1 MKRLIALMVVVPLLS
16 APAAQA
22 KGTAQVCGATGC
34 ETVTDPGVVGPLRS
48 TFGPAPAPE
57 PAPFY
62 VVRFCSRADCRG
74 PIDWSYLYV
83 PSAGTMRAD
92 NMGSGPV
99 RWMQASLLRSL
110 LGPLT
115 KRLEPH
121 PASTTW
127 TSAPS
132 RSARPTRDTGFPV
145 GWVALAALT
154 AVALGASA
162 AAFARPGRARAA
174 RTS

>member
-34 ETVTDPGVVGPLRS
+34 ETVTDPGTVGPLRS

-83 PSAGTMRAD
+83 PSARTMRSD

-99 RWMQASLLRSL
+99 RWMQASLLQPL

-115 KRLEPH
+115 KRLEPYAASPTWS
-121 PASTTW
+121 PAPRPTG
-127 TSAPS
+127 
-132 RSARPTRDTGFPV
+132 PTRDTGFPV

-162 AAFARPGRARAA
+162 AAFGRLGRAGAA